1 MSLTAVGTKMF
12 PTGQQRIDGTVLGS
26 CCMSD
31 KSGRNPNTRLQDN
44 NSLKQGI
51 TGNRHPAPHPA
62 FVVVKLDHVTCN
74 VVWYLIQFYH
84 GETEPR
90 CM

>member
-31 KSGRNPNTRLQDN
+31 KSGRNPNTLLQDN

-51 TGNRHPAPHPA
+51 TGNQPPHA
-62 FVVVKLDHVTCN
+62 SSGFC
-74 VVWYLIQFYH
+74 H
-84 GETEPR
+84 GEIEPR
-90 CM
+90 HM